1 MQTYNSLVEL
11 ARICARNARLTSRR
25 EVAVTLWKVARE
37 YQDRAAKLNCCKH
50 PEIGGPPPWLNIE
63 HLFP

>member
-37 YQDRAAKLNCCKH
+37 YQDRAAKLKSLQASGNRW
-50 PEIGGPPPWLNIE
+50 PAALAQY
-63 HLFP
+63 